1 MGTEIAKKS
10 IIGEMQETGFF
21 STVDASTTEGKKT
34 LFKALNES
42 VPLREHVGEV
52 LSLKNIIIQEAEVT
66 TEEGDTVTQ
75 PRTSLIVE
83 DGTVYAATSNG
94 IFSSIRNIINIFGLP
109 STWDGPLKVLV
120 EEKAT
125 RRNSMYRYL
134 TLSLV

>member
-1 MGTEIAKKS
+1 MGAEIAKKS
-10 IIGEMQETGFF
+10 ITSEMQETGFF
-21 STVDASTTEGKKT
+21 STVDASTMEGKKT

-52 LSLKNIIIQEAEVT
+52 LSLKNIIVQEAEVT

-75 PRTSLIVE
+75 PRTSLIAE